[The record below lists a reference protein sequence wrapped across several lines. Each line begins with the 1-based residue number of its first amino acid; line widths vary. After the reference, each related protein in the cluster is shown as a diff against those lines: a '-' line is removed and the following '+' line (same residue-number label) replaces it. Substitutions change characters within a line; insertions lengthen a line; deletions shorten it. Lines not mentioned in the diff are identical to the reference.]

1 MTGPYHWFS
10 DHAFSH
16 RGAVAAHSVLPRP
29 FRHHGLQHAK
39 FPCPSLSSWACSN
52 LFPLSWWCRPTIS
65 FSVAPFSSC
74 SQSFSVSGSFPKIRL
89 FTSGE
94 QSIGALA
101 SKSVFPLNIQGWFL
115 LGLTGLISLLSKRLS
130 RVFSSTTVWKPQFFS
145 AQPFLLSNFHNCM
158 WVTIGKTKALTTW
171 TFVARWCLCF
181 SIHCLSLS

>member
-39 FPCPSLSSWACSN
+39 LPCPSLTSWACSN
-52 LFPLSWWCRPTIS
+52 LFPLSWWCHPTIS

-101 SKSVFPLNIQGWFL
+101 SKSVFPLNIQSWFP
-115 LGLTGLISLLSKRLS
+115 LGLTDLISLLSQGTLNSFLQHHSLKASILQCLAFFIVQLS
-130 RVFSSTTVWKPQFFS
+130 QLYVSDYWKNQSFDHVDLCWQGDVSAFQFTV
-145 AQPFLLSNFHNCM
+145 
-158 WVTIGKTKALTTW
+158 
-171 TFVARWCLCF
+171 
-181 SIHCLSLS
+181 